1 MSKKEDIKTLK
12 EFLSMPVK
20 SAEPVL
26 EKFASLKCAVKRG
39 EGIASFVY
47 VPGKRSDRVL
57 LVAHADT
64 FWEDEWK
71 REGYNIYMN
80 GQGEGNGSEGRA
92 GCAIL
97 WQLRNSGHSLLVI
110 NGREHGL
117 RGAHFIADENTD
129 IFEEINNSHQF
140 ALEFSFKDDN
150 FFMTYGLGSPKF
162 DNFIENEFGLFSAMQ
177 MFYENIKT
185 WRDTDISVICRDICG
200 ANISSGTYNMHRSDE
215 YTNEEQWLNIIK
227 KARELLSKN
236 DLPRFLRNDQSEI
249 VKEKVE
255 HYVKSGYSLIFDG
268 APETEAIV
276 FVTNTVRDYKLPD
289 EVKSVFMKKGFTLL
303 RIMYLFSRVGNFEKL
318 ASLPKEQLIDE
329 AREKELLEY
338 FEHSVNRVYFAYG
351 DSSSPKVEELVRK
364 RAEELTGKIKRIRP
378 DMQFYRFGELTKSGN
393 PKKLENITP
402 DDKEIIL

>member
-140 ALEFSFKDDN
+140 ALEFSFKDHN

-162 DNFIENEFGLFSAMQ
+162 DNYIENEFGLFSAMQ
-177 MFYENIKT
+177 LFYETIKT
-185 WRDTDISVICRDICG
+185 WRDSDISVLCREICG
-200 ANISSGTYNMHRSDE
+200 ANISTGTYNMHRSDE
-215 YTNEEQWLNIIK
+215 YTDEDQWLDTLD
-227 KARELLSKN
+227 KAREMLISK
-236 DLPRFLRNDQSEI
+236 DLPRFLRTDQEEI
-249 VKEKVE
+249 VKDRVD
-255 HYVKSGYSLIFDG
+255 HYVKRGYSLIFDG

-289 EVKSVFMKKGFTLL
+289 EVKSVFMNKGFTLL
-303 RIMYLFSRVGNFEKL
+303 RVMNLFSRAGDFERL
-318 ASLPKEQLIDE
+318 ALLQGEKLIDE
-329 AREKELLEY
+329 SCEKELLEY
-338 FEHSVNRVYFAYG
+338 FEHSVNRIYFAYG
-351 DSSSPKVEELVRK
+351 DVSSQKAEELVGT
-364 RAEELTGKIKRIRP
+364 RAEELRGKIKLIRP
-378 DMQFYRFGELTKSGN
+378 DMEFYRLGELTESGN
-393 PKKLENITP
+393 PKKLEDIKA
-402 DDKEIIL
+402 DDEDIRF

>member
-140 ALEFSFKDDN
+140 ALEFSFKDHN

-162 DNFIENEFGLFSAMQ
+162 DNYIENEFGLFSAMQ
-177 MFYENIKT
+177 LFYENIKT
-185 WRDTDISVICRDICG
+185 WRDSDISVLCREICG
-200 ANISSGTYNMHRSDE
+200 ANISTGTYNMHRSDE
-215 YTNEEQWLNIIK
+215 YTDEDQWLDTLD
-227 KARELLSKN
+227 KAREMLISK
-236 DLPRFLRNDQSEI
+236 DLPRFLRTDQEEI
-249 VKEKVE
+249 VKDRVD
-255 HYVKSGYSLIFDG
+255 HYVKRGYSLIFDG

-289 EVKSVFMKKGFTLL
+289 EVKSVFMNKGFTLL
-303 RIMYLFSRVGNFEKL
+303 RVMNLFSRAGDFERL
-318 ASLPKEQLIDE
+318 ALLQGEKLIDE
-329 AREKELLEY
+329 SCEKELLEY
-338 FEHSVNRVYFAYG
+338 FEHSVNRIYFAYG
-351 DSSSPKVEELVRK
+351 DVSSQKAEELVGT
-364 RAEELTGKIKRIRP
+364 RAEELRGKIKLIRP
-378 DMQFYRFGELTKSGN
+378 DMEFYRLGELTESGN
-393 PKKLENITP
+393 PKKLEDIKA
-402 DDKEIIL
+402 DDEDIRF